1 MRAALKSL
9 LPALITGLLL
19 SLAMPVARAADTPK
33 TILYGAAYYHEY
45 MPYERLAKD
54 VELMK
59 AAGFT
64 CVRMGESTWTS
75 WEPRDGEFQFEW
87 MDRVVDAMH
96 KAGIQVIMGTP
107 TYSIPPWMYKK
118 HPEIL
123 VLHYG
128 AAGPQWDPWSGT
140 YPGPMRPGYY
150 GPRQNMDLTNP
161 DYRRYCERIIRKIA
175 EHYAHNPAVIGWQ
188 VDNETAPNGIALPN
202 VQRAFVEQLKE
213 KYGTP
218 QRLDQ
223 LWGLT
228 YWGQLV
234 DNWDEFPSRE
244 GILNPGYK
252 LEWARFQR
260 SIVTEFLA
268 WQARILR
275 EYIPARQFV
284 TQDFGGFNA
293 NVDHWAIGR
302 AMDIAATNIYFTAQD
317 KLDGMDIA
325 LGGDFF
331 RSVKNAPY
339 LVTETNAQTI
349 GWDSRAQYPPYDG
362 QLRLE
367 AFAHAASGA
376 TLVEYWHWHS
386 LHYGQET
393 YWRGVLGQD
402 LEPNRAYAEVATIG
416 ADFKRLGRDIGN
428 LKKSPR
434 VAILFSTDSSDT
446 ISYMPF
452 SDHVDYMTMLRQMY
466 AAAYA
471 LKTEVDFVTP
481 ETRDLSKYK
490 VLLVP
495 PLYSASDEVL
505 KRIAAFV
512 ENGGHAIVAF
522 KSGFTNEYSTVR
534 WERAPGP
541 LRQAAGFSYQDFS
554 NLAQPLALKPDRY
567 GVGARNQASV
577 WAEFLL
583 PEGAE
588 TLLTYD
594 HPFFGRYPAL
604 TRQRFGRGTLT
615 YEGTVLSGE
624 LQQAVVREV
633 MQMAGLESQDWAL
646 PAPVQARHGVNARG
660 HAVHYYL
667 NYSGARQEF
676 VYPYVVGRER
686 LKETPVATNAQLT
699 LEPWGVAIVEEG
711 LGQS

>member
-1 MRAALKSL
+1 MRPLNSL
-9 LPALITGLLL
+9 SPALIAGLLL
-19 SLAMPVARAADTPK
+19 SLSPTALHAADTPK
-33 TILYGAAYYHEY
+33 TILYGASYYHEY

-64 CVRMGESTWTS
+64 CVRMGESTWSS
-75 WEPRDGEFQFEW
+75 WEPRDGEFEFAW
-87 MDRVVDAMH
+87 MDRIVDAMH
-96 KAGIQVIMGTP
+96 KAGISVIMGTP
-107 TYSIPPWMYKK
+107 TYSIPPWMFKK
-118 HPEIL
+118 HPEML

-128 AAGPQWDPWSGT
+128 TAGPQWDPWSGT
-140 YPGPMRPGYY
+140 YPGPMRPGAY

-161 DYRRYCERIIRKIA
+161 DFRRYCERIIRKLG
-175 EHYAHNPAVIGWQ
+175 EHYAHNPGVIGWQ
-188 VDNETAPNGIALPN
+188 VDNETGPNGIALPN
-202 VQRAFVEQLKE
+202 VQRAFVEQLKL

-218 QRLDQ
+218 QKLNQ

-260 SIVTEFLA
+260 GIVTEFLA
-268 WQARILR
+268 WQARLLR
-275 EYIPARQFV
+275 EYIPSSQFV
-284 TQDFGGFNA
+284 TTDFGGWSTEVN
-293 NVDHWAIGR
+293 HWAIGR
-302 AMDIAATNIYFTAQD
+302 NMDITATNIYFTAQE

-339 LVTETNAQTI
+339 LVTETNGQTI

-376 TLVEYWHWHS
+376 LLVEYWHWHS

-402 LEPNRAYAEVATIG
+402 LEPNRAYAEVTTIG
-416 ADFKRLGRDIGN
+416 RDFKRLGKDIGN
-428 LKKSPR
+428 LKKNPQ
-434 VAILFSTDSSDT
+434 VAILFSTDADDT

-452 SDHVDYMTMLRQMY
+452 SDHVNYLAMVREMY

-490 VLLVP
+490 VLIVP

-522 KSGFTNEYSTVR
+522 KTGFTNEYSTVR

-541 LRQAAGFSYQDFS
+541 LRKAAGFSYQEFS
-554 NLAQPLALKPDRY
+554 NLAQPVALKPDRY
-567 GVGARNQASV
+567 GAGAKNQASV

-594 HPFFGRYPAL
+594 HPFFGRWPAL
-604 TRQRFGRGTLT
+604 TRHHFGRGTFT
-615 YEGTVLSGE
+615 YEGTVLTHEVQTGV
-624 LQQAVVREV
+624 LREV
-633 MQMAGLESQDWAL
+633 LKLAGLESEDWSL
-646 PAPVQARHGVNARG
+646 PAPVQVRHGVNARG

-676 VYPYVVGRER
+676 TYPYVVGKER
-686 LKETPVATNAQLT
+686 LKETPVATGAKIA
-699 LEPWGVAIVEEG
+699 LEPWGVAIIEEG
-711 LGQS
+711 IARQ

>member
-1 MRAALKSL
+1 
-9 LPALITGLLL
+9 
-19 SLAMPVARAADTPK
+19 
-33 TILYGAAYYHEY
+33 
-45 MPYERLAKD
+45 
-54 VELMK
+54 
-59 AAGFT
+59 
-64 CVRMGESTWTS
+64 
-75 WEPRDGEFQFEW
+75 
-87 MDRVVDAMH
+87 
-96 KAGIQVIMGTP
+96 
-107 TYSIPPWMYKK
+107 
-118 HPEIL
+118 
-123 VLHYG
+123 
-128 AAGPQWDPWSGT
+128 
-140 YPGPMRPGYY
+140 
-150 GPRQNMDLTNP
+150 
-161 DYRRYCERIIRKIA
+161 
-175 EHYAHNPAVIGWQ
+175 
-188 VDNETAPNGIALPN
+188 
-202 VQRAFVEQLKE
+202 
-213 KYGTP
+213 
-218 QRLDQ
+218 
-223 LWGLT
+223 
-228 YWGQLV
+228 
-234 DNWDEFPSRE
+234 
-244 GILNPGYK
+244 LNPGYK

-541 LRQAAGFSYQDFS
+541 LRQAAGFSYQEFS

>member
-1 MRAALKSL
+1 MRTALKSL
-9 LPALITGLLL
+9 LPALMTGLLL
-19 SLAMPVARAADTPK
+19 SLAMPVAHAAETPK
-33 TILYGAAYYHEY
+33 TILYGAAYYQEY
-45 MPYERLAKD
+45 MPYERLDKD
-54 VELMK
+54 IELMK

-87 MDRVVDAMH
+87 MDRIVAAMH

-118 HPEIL
+118 HPEML

-128 AAGPQWDPWSGT
+128 TAGPQWDPWSGT
-140 YPGPMRPGYY
+140 YPGPMRPGAY

-161 DYRRYCERIIRKIA
+161 DFRRYSERVIRKIA
-175 EHYAHNPAVIGWQ
+175 EHYAHNPAIIGWQ
-188 VDNETAPNGIALPN
+188 VDNETGPNQIALPN
-202 VQRAFVEQLKE
+202 VQRAFVEKLKE

-218 QRLDQ
+218 QKLNQ

-252 LEWARFQR
+252 LEWSRFQR
-260 SIVTEFLA
+260 GIVTEFLA
-268 WQARILR
+268 WQAKILR

-284 TQDFGGFNA
+284 TQDFGGFNTE
-293 NVDHWAIGR
+293 VDHWAIGR

-434 VAILFSTDSSDT
+434 VAILFSTDSNDT
-446 ISYMPF
+446 IESMPF
-452 SDHVDYMTMLRQMY
+452 SDHMNYMGMVRQMY

-471 LKTEVDFVTP
+471 MKTEVDFVTP

-495 PLYSASDEVL
+495 PLYSASDDVL
-505 KRIAAFV
+505 KRIAEFV
-512 ENGGHAIVAF
+512 ENGGHAVVAF

-534 WERAPGP
+534 WERSPGP
-541 LRQAAGFSYQDFS
+541 LRKVAGFSYQEFS
-554 NLAQPLALKPDRY
+554 NLAQPVALKPDRY
-567 GVGARNQASV
+567 GVGAKNQAST

-604 TRQRFGRGTLT
+604 TRHRFGQGTFT
-615 YEGTVLSGE
+615 YQGTVLSGE
-624 LQQAVVREV
+624 LQQAVLREV
-633 MQMAGLESQDWAL
+633 MQLAGLESQDWSL
-646 PAPVQARHGVNARG
+646 PAPVQVRHGVNVRG

-676 VYPYVVGRER
+676 TYPYVGGRER
-686 LKETPVATNAQLT
+686 LKETPVATDAKVA
-699 LEPWGVAIVEEG
+699 LEPWGVAIIEEG
-711 LGQS
+711 LGQN